1 MKTILTTAIILALM
15 TTGLQAQNL
24 YVQPITGEQVA
35 FELTSKPKLTFE
47 NRIMTVGV
55 GQQETP
61 FQLPAI
67 RNLSFVKSEPNDP
80 PSGLAMTVED
90 NGIRLFPN
98 PVEDALTLEI
108 NIPSQGMTYRIFD
121 MSGRQMATGL
131 AQYPQTLI
139 DMQAF
144 RSGAYI
150 LTVEQGGAQVQS
162 FRIVKN

>member
-35 FELTSKPKLTFE
+35 FELASKPKLTFE
-47 NRIMTVGV
+47 NRTMTVGV

-61 FQLPAI
+61 FQLNAI

-80 PSGLAMTVED
+80 SGLAMTVED
-90 NGIRLFPN
+90 NGIHLFPN
-98 PVEDALTLEI
+98 PVEDVLTLEI
-108 NIPSQGMTYRIFD
+108 NIPSQGMIYRIFD
-121 MSGRQMATGL
+121 MSGRQMAMGL

-139 DMQAF
+139 NVQAF